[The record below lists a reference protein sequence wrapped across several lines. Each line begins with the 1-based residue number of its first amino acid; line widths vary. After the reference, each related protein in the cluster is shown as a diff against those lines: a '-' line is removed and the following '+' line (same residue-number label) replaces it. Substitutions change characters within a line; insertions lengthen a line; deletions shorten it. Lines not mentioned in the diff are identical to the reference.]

1 MGSNGPAPPANLESC
16 FEVGLVRVVVE
27 GRSFKHKEF
36 LERRRK
42 QNFLDSVIGSAGRLA
57 GR

>member
-1 MGSNGPAPPANLESC
+1 MGSNGPDPPANLESC

-27 GRSFKHKEF
+27 ERSFKHKEF
-36 LERRRK
+36 LDSGRK
-42 QNFLDSVIGSAGRLA
+42 QYFLESVIGSAERLA